1 MSELKSQ
8 MLYIKGKLFILLFII
23 ILIMIILMKYLEEAY
38 NYMCIKKSSTND
50 DFIMIKIDNM

>member
-38 NYMCIKKSSTND
+38 NYMCIKNHLQM
-50 DFIMIKIDNM
+50 MILL

>member
-23 ILIMIILMKYLEEAY
+23 ILIMIILMKYLYTY